1 MGRGS
6 VKCDGYAN
14 DSDLAP
20 LQATHAFA
28 FICEEIELTAIGVCR
43 EVHFA
48 QRYGRPMQKYL
59 ASHAAHT
66 GADEPVDIDRIR
78 PCVRIFIAHGAPHCI
93 GMIRASDAGTFRWRR
108 IVMSP

>member
-1 MGRGS
+1 MSRGS
-6 VKCDGYAN
+6 VKCDGYAY

-28 FICEEIELTAIGVCR
+28 FICEEIELTTIGVCR

-59 ASHAAHT
+59 ASHAART

-78 PCVRIFIAHGAPHCI
+78 PCSGSSSRMARHT
-93 GMIRASDAGTFRWRR
+93 ASE
-108 IVMSP
+108 